1 VNGIEFIVKPFGGDV
16 RTDTTVLQ
24 TRWGDAMIAFLAATV
39 IRCRGG
45 HSPAKRQLKQGSSQR
60 MKKGGIPMEWVQPD
74 FEEISL
80 ACEIN
85 SYAEATL

>member
-1 VNGIEFIVKPFGGDV
+1 
-16 RTDTTVLQ
+16 
-24 TRWGDAMIAFLAATV
+24 
-39 IRCRGG
+39 
-45 HSPAKRQLKQGSSQR
+45 
-60 MKKGGIPMEWVQPD
+60 MEWVQPD

>member
-1 VNGIEFIVKPFGGDV
+1 
-16 RTDTTVLQ
+16 
-24 TRWGDAMIAFLAATV
+24 MIAFLTATV
-39 IRCRGG
+39 IRGRP
-45 HSPAKRQLKQGSSQR
+45 SLDFKAAAQRASQR
-60 MKKGGIPMEWVQPD
+60 VRKGGIPMEWVQPD

>member
-1 VNGIEFIVKPFGGDV
+1 
-16 RTDTTVLQ
+16 
-24 TRWGDAMIAFLAATV
+24 MIAFLTATV
-39 IRCRGG
+39 IRCRRAARLQ
-45 HSPAKRQLKQGSSQR
+45 SGSSSKDFSTSKER
-60 MKKGGIPMEWVQPD
+60 RHSMEWVQPD